1 MNNSTQRDTIL
12 VVDDTPETLGF
23 LTDALEH
30 ASLTVLVATGG
41 AGALKLLSHVTP
53 DLILLDAMMPEMDGF
68 QTCRLIKSDPA
79 LAHLPVIFMTG
90 LSDTAHVVQ
99 GLEAGGVDYVAKP
112 IVVDELLARIRVHLA
127 NARNAKRTR
136 TALDATGGF
145 LLAANQAGALLWCTP
160 QAQQRL
166 AGALDNF
173 SAEAFTIPRE
183 KIISFDG
190 RQLTFTFLSRT
201 GEDEYLY
208 RLTESGGGQEEAFL
222 RTHFSLSAREAD
234 VLIWI
239 ARGKSNRDVSDIL
252 GISPRTVNKHL
263 EQIFT
268 KLGVE
273 NRASATALTV
283 GALATRN

>member
-1 MNNSTQRDTIL
+1 MSGATQRDTIL

-30 ASLTVLVATGG
+30 ARLTVLVATGG
-41 AGALKLLSHVTP
+41 ASAVQLLAHVTP
-53 DLILLDAMMPEMDGF
+53 DLILMDAAMPVLNGF
-68 QTCRLIKSDPA
+68 ETCRLIKANPA
-79 LAHLPVIFMTG
+79 FAHLPVIFMTG

-127 NARNAKRTR
+127 NARIANRTR
-136 TALDATGGF
+136 IALDATGGF
-145 LLAANQAGALLWCTP
+145 LLAADEAGRLLWCTP
-160 QAQQRL
+160 QAEKRL
-166 AGALDNF
+166 ADALPGF
-173 SAEAFTIPRE
+173 AAAAFTIPRE
-183 KIISFDG
+183 RVIITNG
-190 RQLTFTFLSRT
+190 RQLNFSFLSRT
-201 GEDEYLY
+201 GPEENLY
-208 RLTESGGGQEEAFL
+208 RLTETGGGREEAFL
-222 RTHFSLSAREAD
+222 QQKLALSAREAE

-239 ARGKSNRDVSDIL
+239 ARGKPNRDISEIL

-273 NRASATALTV
+273 NRASATAVAV
-283 GALATRN
+283 GALAARN

>member
-1 MNNSTQRDTIL
+1 MTKTTQRDTIL

-23 LTDALEH
+23 LTDALDH
-30 ASLTVLVATGG
+30 ANLTVLVATSGL
-41 AGALKLLSHVTP
+41 AALKLLSHVTP

-99 GLEAGGVDYVAKP
+99 GLDAGGVDYVAKP
-112 IVVDELLARIRVHLA
+112 IVLDELLARIRVHLA

-145 LLAANQAGALLWCTP
+145 LLAANAAGALLWCTP
-160 QAQQRL
+160 QAEKRL
-166 AGALDNF
+166 TNATPDFSPENF
-173 SAEAFTIPRE
+173 TLPRD
-183 KIISFDG
+183 KLINFDG

-208 RLTESGGGQEEAFL
+208 RLTESGGGQEEEFL
-222 RTHFSLSAREAD
+222 RVHFSLSLREAE

-239 ARGKSNRDVSDIL
+239 ARGKSNRDISDIL

-263 EQIFT
+263 EQVFP

-273 NRASATALTV
+273 NRASAAALAV